1 DEFKKSS
8 AYNFAIVE
16 AGLRNAPLTYWLE
29 FDNPSGTDRSSAG
42 VDITFINVMTRRIPT
57 ITDPVYGSMIANG
70 TIDTI
75 SVTNQGSSYSSSPTV
90 TITGDGS
97 GATAEAIVVNNKIV
111 DIKIT
116 AGGYGYTN
124 AGVTITDTTGYFAE
138 ATVNLKYNQM
148 YKTTGFQAMAWLYNT
163 YNKTGMDLHARNQ
176 KTTSQ
181 PIINIEGYTSK
192 NLIKVRTLG
201 NSAKA
206 PFVLQDNDLSVVLQ
220 KSATKVK
227 FNFSAVKIKRVSA
240 GYEVDGFEIDNK
252 YFNYIQSLQGG
263 TRTITQSGQSVT
275 IYSNYDAQQDA
286 SEIAYGTTYNDLTEL
301 SNFLAGRTEYMKTK
315 GLQTFEYDAVI
326 REMLE
331 WASSAAINDVHFA
344 FGKKELLFKDSLDRF
359 VDSVYT
365 TNNTV
370 LIEDRTETLLTR
382 EC

>member
-1 DEFKKSS
+1 
-8 AYNFAIVE
+8 
-16 AGLRNAPLTYWLE
+16 
-29 FDNPSGTDRSSAG
+29 
-42 VDITFINVMTRRIPT
+42 MTRRIPK

-163 YNKTGMDLHARNQ
+163 YNKTGIDLHARNQ

-206 PFVLQDNDLSVVLQ
+206 PFVLQDNDLSIVLQ

-227 FNFSAVKIKRVSA
+227 FNFSAVKIKKVSA
-240 GYEVDGFEIDNK
+240 VYEVDGFEI
-252 YFNYIQSLQGG
+252 
-263 TRTITQSGQSVT
+263 
-275 IYSNYDAQQDA
+275 
-286 SEIAYGTTYNDLTEL
+286 YN
-301 SNFLAGRTEYMKTK
+301 
-315 GLQTFEYDAVI
+315 
-326 REMLE
+326 
-331 WASSAAINDVHFA
+331 
-344 FGKKELLFKDSLDRF
+344 
-359 VDSVYT
+359 
-365 TNNTV
+365 
-370 LIEDRTETLLTR
+370 
-382 EC
+382 